1 MVRFMMKLN
10 LALVTLFLPF
20 LFSCTLFSGA
30 ENKEESTL
38 SKEDEKKLAE
48 YKAEVILGRDMGGR
62 LLQYYGTYGNEDII
76 SYVNQVGSYVA
87 SVGDFPERKYMF
99 AILDTDSVNAF
110 ACPGGYILVT
120 KGALEL
126 AETEAE
132 LAMIL
137 GHEIAHVGL
146 QHMYNTLKKMGD
158 REIEKEA
165 EEAAEKGQMNKTYA
179 SEVRRRPEADN
190 SASAELISRYL
201 SQSAG
206 AGMTLLKAAKAGMN
220 VLLEKGLDQKL
231 EFEADEVGVSWAI
244 RAGYEPF
251 GMLRFLNRLS
261 KNKKN
266 KKNKK
271 GSSTEILDKTH
282 PKVSDRKARIKKL
295 LANMN
300 AKEIV
305 GAKGNDRF
313 DKTLKPLKSD
323 KKSGK

>member
-1 MVRFMMKLN
+1 MMNFKVIFIILI
-10 LALVTLFLPF
+10 LPVF
-20 LFSCTLFSGA
+20 ASCTLFSGGDQKD
-30 ENKEESTL
+30 EPKL
-38 SKEDEKKLAE
+38 SKDDQKKLAE
-48 YKAEVILGRDMGGR
+48 YQAEVILGRDMGGR
-62 LLQYYGTYGNEDII
+62 LLQYYGTYGNEDVIG
-76 SYVNQVGSYVA
+76 YVNQVGSYVA
-87 SVGDFPERKYMF
+87 SVGDFPERRYMF

-110 ACPGGYILVT
+110 ACPGGYILIT

-126 AETEAE
+126 AESEAE

-137 GHEIAHVGL
+137 GHEVAHVGL

-165 EEAAEKGQMNKTYA
+165 EEASEKGQMDKSYA

-220 VLLEKGLDQKL
+220 VLLEKGLDEKL

-251 GMLRFLNRLS
+251 GMLRFLNRLA
-261 KNKKN
+261 KKKKN
-266 KKNKK
+266 KKD
-271 GSSTEILDKTH
+271 SSTKTLDKTH

-305 GAKGNDRF
+305 GAKGRDRF
-313 DKTLKPLKSD
+313 DKALKPLKTN
-323 KKSGK
+323 